1 MTLFW
6 IALAVLVGVSMVA
19 LAAPLFVKS
28 AGRGTDGPSAEAL
41 NLSVYRSE
49 IAEAETAA
57 ARDGLSASER
67 DARIQELKQRLLQDV
82 GGAAV
87 PPAPTGPFNPNAALA
102 MIVAAP
108 ILAAFTYALIGQ
120 PGAIN
125 PPPPPPVAQHQMTRQ
140 DVVQMVEKLSARLRE
155 SPGDTEAWVTLA
167 RSQTALGNY
176 DQALTAYEV
185 AANYAPNNASIL
197 ADFAD
202 LLALRQGKRFDGE
215 PDKLIARALE
225 ADPKHVKAR
234 ALAGSSAFSKRDL
247 PAAIDH
253 WKTAVAALPPDSPAA
268 KSLLNSIRQAE
279 SGGAAVP
286 APGPGP
292 GKAIAGPVIQGMI
305 EIDAKLMAQVK
316 PDDVL
321 FIFARRAGS
330 RMPVAVARMR
340 AGALPAAFSLDDSQS
355 LDPNLRLS
363 SAGTVQ
369 IEAKISKSGSA
380 TPAAGDMFGVSG
392 PVTPGAR
399 GVTVRISEV
408 RP

>member
-6 IALAVLVGVSMVA
+6 IALAALVGVSMVA
-19 LAAPLFVKS
+19 LAAPLFAKT
-28 AGRGTDGPSAEAL
+28 AGRGADGPSADAL
-41 NLSVYRSE
+41 NLSVYRNE
-49 IAEAETAA
+49 IAEAELAA
-57 ARDGLSASER
+57 ARDGLSTAER
-67 DARIQELKQRLLQDV
+67 DARIQELKQRLLADV
-82 GGAAV
+82 GGAAAESG
-87 PPAPTGPFNPNAALA
+87 PAGPFNPNLALA
-102 MIVAAP
+102 MIVAVP
-108 ILAAFTYALIGQ
+108 IVAAFTYALIGQ

-125 PPPPPPVAQHQMTRQ
+125 PPPPPPPAAQHQMTRQ

-155 SPGDTEAWVTLA
+155 APGDTEAWVTLA

-176 DQALTAYEV
+176 DGALTAYEA

-197 ADFAD
+197 ADYAD

-215 PDKLIARALE
+215 PDKLIARALA

-247 PAAIDH
+247 PTAIDH

-279 SGGAAVP
+279 TGGAS
-286 APGPGP
+286 APPQ
-292 GKAIAGPVIQGMI
+292 GKANAGPVIQGTI
-305 EIDAKLMAQVK
+305 EIDAKLAAQVK

-330 RMPVAVARMR
+330 RMPVAAARMR

-355 LDPNLRLS
+355 LDPNVRLS
-363 SAGTVQ
+363 SAGPVQ
-369 IEAKISKSGSA
+369 IEAKISRTGSA
-380 TPAAGDMFGVSG
+380 TPAAGDVFGVTA

-399 GVTVRISEV
+399 GVTVRIAEV

>member
-19 LAAPLFVKS
+19 LAAPLFAKT
-28 AGRGTDGPSAEAL
+28 AGRGADGPSAEAL
-41 NLSVYRSE
+41 NLSVYRNE
-49 IAEAETAA
+49 IAEAESAA
-57 ARDGLSASER
+57 ARDGLPTAER
-67 DARIQELKQRLLQDV
+67 DARIQELKQRLLADV
-82 GGAAV
+82 GGAAAAPV
-87 PPAPTGPFNPNAALA
+87 PAGPFNPNLALA

-120 PGAIN
+120 PAAIN
-125 PPPPPPVAQHQMTRQ
+125 PPPPPPAAQHQMTRQ

-155 SPGDTEAWVTLA
+155 APGDTEAWVTLA

-176 DQALTAYEV
+176 DGALTAYEA

-197 ADFAD
+197 ADYAD

-215 PDKLIARALE
+215 PDKLIARALA

-247 PAAIDH
+247 PTAIDH

-279 SGGAAVP
+279 TGGAS
-286 APGPGP
+286 APPQ
-292 GKAIAGPVIQGMI
+292 GKASAGPVIQGTI
-305 EIDAKLMAQVK
+305 EIDAKLAAQVK

-355 LDPNLRLS
+355 LDPNVRLS
-363 SAGTVQ
+363 SEGPVQ
-369 IEAKISKSGSA
+369 IEAKISRTGSA
-380 TPAAGDMFGVSG
+380 TPAAGDVFGVTAA
-392 PVTPGAR
+392 VTPGTR
-399 GVTVRISEV
+399 GVTVRLTEV